1 MQNEYYKIEDVAK
14 KTGLTKRAIR
24 YYEDIELIK
33 PIRSESSYRLYTE
46 DDINKIIRVVALRD
60 SLGFSLSEIKNVFD
74 LEVDLINI
82 FNGDK
87 KDDDLVNKSVKL
99 INHQLKIV
107 EEKEQT
113 LKDVKDKY
121 LEILAKLKTLNNIK

>member
-46 DDINKIIRVVALRD
+46 DDIDKITRVVALRD
-60 SLGFSLSEIKNVFD
+60 SLGFSLSEIKDVFD

-82 FNGDK
+82 FKGNK
-87 KDDDLVNKSVKL
+87 KDDDLVDKSIKL
-99 INHQLKIV
+99 INHQLEII
-107 EEKEQT
+107 EEKEET
-113 LKDVKDKY
+113 LKDVKSKY
-121 LEILAKLKTLNNIK
+121 LEVLTKLKALNHIK

>member
-46 DDINKIIRVVALRD
+46 DDINKITRVVALRD
-60 SLGFSLSEIKNVFD
+60 SLGFSLSEIKDVFD

-82 FNGDK
+82 FKGNK
-87 KDDDLVNKSVKL
+87 EDDDLVDKSIKL
-99 INHQLKIV
+99 INHQLEII
-107 EEKEQT
+107 EEKEET
-113 LKDVKDKY
+113 LKDVKSKY
-121 LEILAKLKTLNNIK
+121 LEVLTKLKALNHIK

>member
-60 SLGFSLSEIKNVFD
+60 SLGFSLSEVKNVFD

-121 LEILAKLKTLNNIK
+121 LEILAKLETLNNVK